1 MTFKFTN
8 NLSFPQ
14 HKKTLTYCRAVSSP
28 ALDIPSPALPAANHL
43 CHPGRW
49 WDWVLSTW
57 SLLRFPSK
65 SPEILPSVWIW
76 ARLRLYFFSFYCLQ
90 LLEILTAAA
99 LKLTII
105 LLLLK
110 FIQKLLKETWSHP
123 KVPHSHTTTFGDSFQ
138 WFQLRLR
145 VGEER
150 GVASSPKIIEH
161 ENYFFIDFQ
170 KNNFSFF
177 TNSNLGNIC
186 PPPQG
191 HMLGFNA
198 FMEQRLGSRS
208 PSLNKSNRRP
218 TWGVQSPT

>member
-1 MTFKFTN
+1 M
-8 NLSFPQ
+8 
-14 HKKTLTYCRAVSSP
+14 
-28 ALDIPSPALPAANHL
+28 
-43 CHPGRW
+43 
-49 WDWVLSTW
+49 
-57 SLLRFPSK
+57 
-65 SPEILPSVWIW
+65 
-76 ARLRLYFFSFYCLQ
+76 
-90 LLEILTAAA
+90 
-99 LKLTII
+99 
-105 LLLLK
+105 
-110 FIQKLLKETWSHP
+110 
-123 KVPHSHTTTFGDSFQ
+123 PHSHTTTSGDSFQ
-138 WFQLRLR
+138 WFQVRLR

-208 PSLNKSNRRP
+208 LRPKKSNRRP
-218 TWGVQSPT
+218 T